1 MRKEEIEK
9 AKIVIER
16 LKKEVGKA
24 LVGQEGVI
32 EKLIIALISNGHV
45 LIEGVPGI
53 AKTLAVR
60 ALAEATGCQ
69 QSRIQFTVDLLPTD
83 IVGLTTYYPNKG
95 FVTEKGPIFANFII
109 ADEINRSPPKTQ
121 SALMEAMQEKQVT
134 LGKNNHPLPKPFFVM
149 ATQNPLEQSGVYML
163 PEAQIDRFLFKI
175 IMGYPLRK
183 EEGQIM
189 EQNMTL
195 NKFEN
200 FELKRV
206 TNPREIIKMQEMAK
220 NVYLDKKIKEYI
232 LDIVECTRNKNFEYG
247 EYLEWGA
254 SPRATIAL
262 FIASKARALFNGR
275 SFVIPQ
281 DVRESI
287 HDVLR
292 HRIILSY
299 KAEIKK
305 IKPDDV
311 INAIIKKVSK

>member
-83 IVGLTTYYPNKG
+83 IVGITTYYPNKG

-134 LGKNNHPLPKPFFVM
+134 LGKNNHPLPKPFF
-149 ATQNPLEQSGVYML
+149 
-163 PEAQIDRFLFKI
+163 
-175 IMGYPLRK
+175 
-183 EEGQIM
+183 
-189 EQNMTL
+189 
-195 NKFEN
+195 
-200 FELKRV
+200 
-206 TNPREIIKMQEMAK
+206 
-220 NVYLDKKIKEYI
+220 
-232 LDIVECTRNKNFEYG
+232 CYG
-247 EYLEWGA
+247 NTK
-254 SPRATIAL
+254 SPRAKWSIYVT
-262 FIASKARALFNGR
+262 R
-275 SFVIPQ
+275 STNRQ
-281 DVRESI
+281 
-287 HDVLR
+287 
-292 HRIILSY
+292 IL
-299 KAEIKK
+299 I
-305 IKPDDV
+305 
-311 INAIIKKVSK
+311 